1 MPDTYTQL
9 RYHLVFSTKH
19 RMPLVTSAVRD
30 DLYDYMGG
38 VLHANGGF
46 LLSAGGM
53 PDHVHL
59 LAGWGTTVS
68 VAEMMK
74 LVKGISSKWMNERS
88 DRPAGRFAWQEGY
101 GAFSVSAS
109 QVAAVRKYILNQEE
123 HHKKVSFREEYMTLL
138 KKHGIAFNPQ
148 DFDDE

>member
-19 RMPLVTSAVRD
+19 RMPLITTALRD
-30 DLYDYMGG
+30 ELYDYMGG
-38 VLHANGGF
+38 VLRANDGI

-59 LAGWGTTVS
+59 LASWGTTVS
-68 VAEMMK
+68 VAEMLK
-74 LVKGISSKWMNERS
+74 RLKGISSRWMNERPDS
-88 DRPAGRFAWQEGY
+88 PPGRFAWQEGY

-109 QVAAVRKYILNQEE
+109 RVSAVRKYILTQEE
-123 HHKKVSFREEYMTLL
+123 HHQKVSFRDEYMGLL
-138 KKHGIAFNPQ
+138 KKHGIDFNRK
-148 DFDDE
+148 DFADW